1 MAPSNENLEL
11 SKKRANIRT
20 AITKAFNAVN
30 TRTNFGDNK
39 VTRAYCKQLSDSLF
53 SCDHQIND
61 DSGPQYYET
70 LRKISDL
77 IDEEEERIR
86 LQFENDQKRRQEEE
100 ARAQA
105 AEDKALEIKH
115 KREKE
120 RLELELLTA
129 QLEQTKLKP
138 PLSSLPSSSQSPTV
152 VVRSVGDEAK
162 VSPFDGTP
170 SRYQTFEEEFTS
182 QYETDASLND
192 AAKFLAFKNLCG
204 NHGKE
209 VIGCLKPTADGLAT
223 AKERMQEWFSEPT
236 RVRESIRRSF
246 EQLKPIKNRTCTRQ
260 LTSLLITAEEGVQ
273 ALKNCGTSA
282 ATINETFLNLIVQ
295 NLPQSL
301 TSTYHRDHVSWD
313 ADQFLD
319 HLRKEIKHQEGLN
332 ERHSI
337 RPSTEPKREKPSKA
351 NLFVASPSYQKSS
364 AQTHHSNQSTLKPMI
379 RVCSICNGD
388 HLTIFCNHA
397 DVTTRKSIVNQKNLC
412 TRCLRVGHLTK
423 DCRSKY
429 TCPCGEPHSRVICLT
444 GGVHSTNPPQT
455 TAVKQAA
462 VNILTPDDGK
472 NNSIPNHLKPLLSP
486 SITTIAAKAPT
497 QTPQFVSSDLLPIQ
511 MRKKYAR
518 TDLVSFMSTVLV
530 NINNQLVRVLLDSAA
545 GRTVVEESLANRLGL
560 EIYDSHSLNIS
571 GFNGKTTNS
580 ERLVNATL
588 TSITNGQS
596 MDIVFSVVPSLNNL
610 MPPVCPPEFRNLL
623 VAKGYQLTDSH
634 ERLPIGMIIG
644 VEKYEFIRK
653 SSTQITEDLHI
664 VDTIFG
670 PTLYGCTPMPTL
682 SNPVYLSVIQTSNS
696 NPLPPIEKKYLEE
709 FSKNNISF
717 ENNQYSVKLPWIRP
731 VDLHSY
737 KDAALCRLKRLLNS
751 LKSRGLLSQYTEAM
765 NEVINNF
772 AERAPI
778 IHSNRTYYLAHHCVL
793 RPDKTT
799 SQIRIVF
806 DGSAHEP
813 DRLPLNDCIYK
824 GVNSWNSLNLL
835 LRFRFGKTAIAA
847 DIEKAFLTIKVD
859 PSDRDALRFWWIN
872 ENNEPIAYRFTS
884 VPFGTSASPF
894 LLYAVMEKHLSNN
907 LEKYPFTVSLIRNN
921 FYVDDLLLAVEN
933 LSIEQVEQLKQET
946 VTIFSSASMNVRKWR
961 SNNPTLDHL
970 WSPGAPDSS
979 KTLGHHWN
987 IPEDMLSLETNL
999 CIESTNSRITK
1010 RIFSS
1015 ILASVY
1021 DPMGLIA
1028 PFVVQLRLF
1037 LRKLWKAELDWDDTL
1052 PQELHDEALT
1062 LINDVHLVKKFT
1074 VKRNVITGSPATL
1087 LLYCDASKHAVG
1099 VAAYTMTET
1108 STELIFAKSQLA
1120 RDTTMPELE
1129 LDALLMSAEVANYL
1143 CKLADLTSDSIKFN
1157 DVVVCGDS
1165 LLNLQRLIK
1174 HPNDQRPSVALK
1186 VNQIQKLIP
1195 SARFRHVQSADNIAD
1210 LISRGCSIKEL
1221 LQNPKWLHAPPPADA
1236 TRFDHE
1242 LKTSIFAIQTN
1253 QSTKCSCIR
1262 HPNFGSALKFNR
1274 LFARLI
1280 LRFGKHEYYRKL
1292 TEHDLAMI
1300 LLIRGIQQNHF
1311 KQELDDLKTKNPINK
1326 TSLLHN
1332 YKCVLDESNL
1342 IRLQTRMLKG
1352 PNLTDDETSPSVLPH
1367 KCHLSDLL
1375 IQFEHDRLGH
1385 PGVDR
1390 TLAAVRSRVFIIK
1403 LRKSVVH
1410 LISRC
1415 RICRTLRG
1423 KTSTVDL
1430 GSIPRFRYD
1439 ERTPAFTNV
1448 GLDIFGPLTTAMTTP
1463 GKRYGVIFACA
1474 TTRAV
1479 HLELISNQTA
1489 AEVYLAL
1496 RKFVA
1501 RRGIPK
1507 LIYSDNG
1514 LQLIA
1519 VEKRFLKL
1527 VHQLSR
1533 EYSKPE
1539 LRLKWIHLTPL
1550 SPWRG
1555 GFYERLIATVKA
1567 TLKAL
1572 TFKTILTD
1580 RKLETILYEIEA
1592 LMNSRPL
1599 FTFEGQVVTPAHFFA
1614 GRSLVQLPR
1623 VGNTSNIDKPDI
1635 IKEYLA
1641 NDRHKNAVWSKF
1653 HDHYL
1658 LQLKSMHQN
1667 LSLRSK
1673 IKFKPNDV
1681 VLLKNSTPPDYWPIG
1696 IIEHVQPSPDGQV
1709 RTVFLRTTDR
1719 GKTVVKAR
1727 DVRTLIPLECH
1738 GESDTEPPNLDVE
1751 LKEPDLAKPQQI
1763 LIIINSL
1770 LGYPT
1775 PPESHK

>member
-152 VVRSVGDEAK
+152 VVRSIGDEAK

-319 HLRKEIKHQEGLN
+319 HLRKEIKHQE
-332 ERHSI
+332 
-337 RPSTEPKREKPSKA
+337 
-351 NLFVASPSYQKSS
+351 
-364 AQTHHSNQSTLKPMI
+364 
-379 RVCSICNGD
+379 
-388 HLTIFCNHA
+388 
-397 DVTTRKSIVNQKNLC
+397 
-412 TRCLRVGHLTK
+412 
-423 DCRSKY
+423 
-429 TCPCGEPHSRVICLT
+429 
-444 GGVHSTNPPQT
+444 
-455 TAVKQAA
+455 
-462 VNILTPDDGK
+462 
-472 NNSIPNHLKPLLSP
+472 
-486 SITTIAAKAPT
+486 
-497 QTPQFVSSDLLPIQ
+497 
-511 MRKKYAR
+511 
-518 TDLVSFMSTVLV
+518 
-530 NINNQLVRVLLDSAA
+530 
-545 GRTVVEESLANRLGL
+545 
-560 EIYDSHSLNIS
+560 

-884 VPFGTSASPF
+884 
-894 LLYAVMEKHLSNN
+894 
-907 LEKYPFTVSLIRNN
+907 
-921 FYVDDLLLAVEN
+921 
-933 LSIEQVEQLKQET
+933 
-946 VTIFSSASMNVRKWR
+946 ASMNVRKWR

-1157 DVVVCGDS
+1157 DV
-1165 LLNLQRLIK
+1165 
-1174 HPNDQRPSVALK
+1174 
-1186 VNQIQKLIP
+1186 
-1195 SARFRHVQSADNIAD
+1195 
-1210 LISRGCSIKEL
+1210 
-1221 LQNPKWLHAPPPADA
+1221 
-1236 TRFDHE
+1236 
-1242 LKTSIFAIQTN
+1242 
-1253 QSTKCSCIR
+1253 
-1262 HPNFGSALKFNR
+1262 
-1274 LFARLI
+1274 
-1280 LRFGKHEYYRKL
+1280 
-1292 TEHDLAMI
+1292 
-1300 LLIRGIQQNHF
+1300 
-1311 KQELDDLKTKNPINK
+1311 ELDDLKTKNPINK